1 VNGASK
7 KAAKPTLSEIQ
18 QIADIKKRRQA
29 KHVLD
34 RVRQEGHS
42 RTTTLKK
49 TCAMLQQPWTASE
62 PQSGLIYISFDDNN
76 AAVNGAA
83 TNLSL
88 NQVKQNEVADNDD
101 KAKKD
106 KKKTKKDGE
115 GDNENEDGSHN
126 NIMEEQDEF
135 SDVAFAEEQEYAG
148 NDNDDDFGGAG
159 YDDDE

>member
-1 VNGASK
+1 
-7 KAAKPTLSEIQ
+7 
-18 QIADIKKRRQA
+18 
-29 KHVLD
+29 
-34 RVRQEGHS
+34 
-42 RTTTLKK
+42 
-49 TCAMLQQPWTASE
+49 MLQQPWTASE